1 MLIKKD
7 CQAWLL
13 PSANQ
18 KTRFKKVWLNYTDYN
33 LEIYVLVTHIPYLSE
48 FDS

>member
-1 MLIKKD
+1 M
-7 CQAWLL
+7 A
-13 PSANQ
+13 SAVSQ
-18 KTRFKKVWLNYTDYN
+18 SKTRFKKVLLNYTDYN